1 MSNANPALPPVTSRF
16 KPQWQSG
23 KTKQVSIPVAIVD
36 DVLAIAR
43 CLDRDPT
50 IAAQVVEFAQSLV
63 EQQKAPHTATNS

>member
-1 MSNANPALPPVTSRF
+1 MSNPKPNLSVETQF
-16 KPQWQSG
+16 KSGWQSG
-23 KTKQVSIPVAIVD
+23 KTKAVKIPICLESD
-36 DVLAIAR
+36 IKAIAR